1 MLRLAM
7 PALAEQS
14 LVMLVGFS
22 DTLLTGRYLEEQ
34 HLAAIGLMSYLLWF
48 FHTLFQTVGIGA
60 LAMVA
65 RYVGAG
71 DLATARRVTH
81 QAILLGAAF
90 ALVVFLG
97 VALFSEQLVAVMQL
111 QGESAELA
119 ARFVRG
125 QLPALP
131 LVMLQGVGIYCLRGA
146 GDMMAGLRVMGT
158 VNLVNVA
165 LSWSLVRGLGP
176 LPQLGWDGL
185 VIGTCCGE
193 SVGGLMAL
201 WFLVRGRA
209 GLKLEWSGLRPDGEL
224 IQRMLRI
231 GVPGGADMLLM
242 VACHLAFLG
251 MINHLGDLAA
261 AAHGVAVRIESLS
274 YLPGAAFQ
282 MAAATLAGQF
292 LGARDP
298 RRAARSVLMACAV
311 GGGIMVTAGLSFYFL
326 ASPLTWLFLES
337 GQSDVHHLAARLL
350 RIVAFSQPALA
361 LAMIL
366 TGALRGAGDTRWPL
380 AFTLIGLAGIRL
392 PLTWLA
398 TTWLDLGVA
407 GAWYAMVIDLYL
419 RCGLITAR
427 FLHGGWKRV
436 KV

>member
-1 MLRLAM
+1 MLRLAL

-14 LVMLVGFS
+14 LVMLIGFS

-65 RYVGAG
+65 RYIGAG
-71 DLATARRVTH
+71 DPETARRVTH
-81 QAILLGAAF
+81 QAVLIGAVF
-90 ALVVFLG
+90 AVVVVAG
-97 VALFSEQLVAVMQL
+97 IALFSDQLVAAMRL
-111 QGESAELA
+111 RGESAELA

-131 LVMLQGVGIYCLRGA
+131 LIMLQAVGIYCLRGA
-146 GDMMAGLRVMGT
+146 GDMMAGLKVMGT
-158 VNLVNVA
+158 VNLVNIAV
-165 LSWSLVRGLGP
+165 SWSLVRGIGP

-193 SVGGLMAL
+193 SVGGLMVL
-201 WFLVRGRA
+201 WFLYRGRA
-209 GLKLEWSGLRPDGEL
+209 GLKLEWRLLRPDWKL
-224 IQRMLRI
+224 IERMLRI
-231 GVPGGADMLLM
+231 GIPGGADMMLM
-242 VACHLAFLG
+242 VGCHLAFLG
-251 MINHLGDLAA
+251 MINDLGDLAA

-298 RRAARSVLMACAV
+298 HRATRSVTMACAV
-311 GGGIMVTAGLSFYFL
+311 GGGIMVTAGLTFYLF
-326 ASPLTWLFLES
+326 ANQLTWLFLDE
-337 GQSDVHHLAARLL
+337 GQTDVHHLAARLL

-361 LAMIL
+361 VAMIL

-380 AFTLIGLAGIRL
+380 VFTLIGLAGIRL
-392 PLTWLA
+392 PLAWLMA
-398 TTWLDLGVA
+398 DWLDLGVA

-419 RCGLITAR
+419 RCGLITGR

>member
-1 MLRLAM
+1 MLRLAL
-7 PALAEQS
+7 PALAEQA

-22 DTLLTGRYLEEQ
+22 DTLLTGRYLDET
-34 HLAAIGLMSYLLWF
+34 HLAAVGLIAYLLWF

-60 LAMVA
+60 MAMVA
-65 RYVGAG
+65 RYVGAQ
-71 DLATARRVTH
+71 DREMARRVTN
-81 QAILLGAAF
+81 QAVVIGVAF
-90 ALVVFLG
+90 AAVV
-97 VALFSEQLVAVMQL
+97 VAVIAIWCDPLIGLMQL
-111 QGESAELA
+111 EEESARFA

-125 QLPALP
+125 QLIALP
-131 LVMLQGVGIYCLRGA
+131 FIMLQGVGVYCLRGA
-146 GDMMAGLRVMGT
+146 GDMIAGLRVMGT

-165 LSWSLVRGLGP
+165 ISWPLVLGAGP

-201 WFLVRGRA
+201 WFLLRGRA
-209 GLKLEWSGLRPDGEL
+209 GLKLRWASLRPDRAL
-224 IQRMLRI
+224 IHRMLRI

-242 VACHLAFLG
+242 VACHLTFLA
-251 MINHLGDLAA
+251 MINRLGDLAA
-261 AAHGVAVRIESLS
+261 AAHGVAVRLESLS
-274 YLPGAAFQ
+274 YLPGTAFQ

-292 LGARDP
+292 LGAGEP
-298 RRAARSVLMACAV
+298 RRAAHSVLTACLA
-311 GGGIMVTAGLSFYFL
+311 GGGIMVTAGLSFYFFADPLTQLFLSADQVEVHEL
-326 ASPLTWLFLES
+326 AS
-337 GQSDVHHLAARLL
+337 RLL

-392 PLTWLA
+392 PLAWLMTGWLA
-398 TTWLDLGVA
+398 LGVA

-419 RCGLITAR
+419 RCFLVLGR
-427 FLHGGWKRV
+427 FLQGGWKRIRV
-436 KV
+436 

>member
-1 MLRLAM
+1 MLRLAL
-7 PALAEQS
+7 PALAEQF

-34 HLAAIGLMSYLLWF
+34 HLAAIGLMTYLLWF

-60 LAMVA
+60 MAMVA

-71 DLATARRVTH
+71 NPEMARRVTN
-81 QAILLGAAF
+81 QAVLLGTMFAAV
-90 ALVVFLG
+90 LVI
-97 VALFSEQLVAVMQL
+97 AIAMASDQLVAMMRL
-111 QGESAELA
+111 EGESARLA
-119 ARFVRG
+119 TRFVRG

-131 LVMLQGVGIYCLRGA
+131 LIMLQGVGIYCLRGA
-146 GDMMAGLRVMGT
+146 GDMMAGLKVMGT

-165 LSWSLVRGLGP
+165 ISWTLVRGAGP
-176 LPQLGWDGL
+176 IPQLGWDGL

-193 SVGGLMAL
+193 SVGGLMVL
-201 WFLVRGRA
+201 WFLYRGRA
-209 GLKLEWSGLRPDGEL
+209 GLKLERRLLRPDRAL
-224 IQRMLRI
+224 IDRMLRI
-231 GVPGGADMLLM
+231 GIPGGADMLLM
-242 VACHLAFLG
+242 VTCHLAFLA

-292 LGARDP
+292 LGAQEP
-298 RRAARSVLMACAV
+298 KRAARGVMMACAV
-311 GGGIMVTAGLSFYFL
+311 GGGIMTTAGLAFL
-326 ASPLTWLFLES
+326 LFANQLTQIFLDP
-337 GQSDVHHLAARLL
+337 GQTDVHDLAASLL

-366 TGALRGAGDTRWPL
+366 TGALRGSGDTRWPL

-392 PLTWLA
+392 PLAWLM
-398 TTWLDLGVA
+398 THWLDLGVA

-419 RCGLITAR
+419 RCLLVSGR
-427 FLHGGWKRV
+427 FFHGGWKRV
-436 KV
+436 RV

>member
-1 MLRLAM
+1 MLRLAL
-7 PALAEQS
+7 PALAEQF

-22 DTLLTGRYLEEQ
+22 DTLLAGRYLEEQ

-60 LAMVA
+60 MAMVA

-71 DLATARRVTH
+71 NPDMARRVTN
-81 QAILLGAAF
+81 QAVLLGTMFAA
-90 ALVVFLG
+90 ALVIAIA
-97 VALFSEQLVAVMQL
+97 VASDQLVALMRL
-111 QGESAELA
+111 EGESARLA
-119 ARFVRG
+119 AHFVRG
-125 QLPALP
+125 LLPALP
-131 LVMLQGVGIYCLRGA
+131 LIMLQGVGIYCLRGA
-146 GDMMAGLRVMGT
+146 GDMMAGLKVMGT

-165 LSWSLVRGLGP
+165 ISWSLVRGVGP
-176 LPQLGWDGL
+176 LPRLGWDGL

-193 SVGGLMAL
+193 SVGGLMVL
-201 WFLVRGRA
+201 WFLLRGRA
-209 GLKLEWSGLRPDGEL
+209 GLQLQRPLLRPDRAL
-224 IQRMLRI
+224 IDRMLRI

-242 VACHLAFLG
+242 VVCHLAFLA
-251 MINHLGDLAA
+251 MINHLGVVSA

-292 LGARDP
+292 LGAREP
-298 RRAARSVLMACAV
+298 KRAARSVLMACAV
-311 GGGIMVTAGLSFYFL
+311 GGGIMITAGLAFFL
-326 ASPLTWLFLES
+326 FADQLAQIFLDS
-337 GQSDVHHLAARLL
+337 SRTQVHDLAASLL

-392 PLTWLA
+392 PLAWLM
-398 TTWLDLGVA
+398 THWLDLGVA

-419 RCGLITAR
+419 RCLMISGR
-427 FLHGGWKRV
+427 FFHGGWKRV
-436 KV
+436 RV